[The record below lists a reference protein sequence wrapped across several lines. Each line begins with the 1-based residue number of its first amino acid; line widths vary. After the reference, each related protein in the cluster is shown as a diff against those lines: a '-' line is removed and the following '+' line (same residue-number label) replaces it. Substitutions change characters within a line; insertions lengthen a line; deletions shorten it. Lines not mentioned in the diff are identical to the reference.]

1 MERDRALAQT
11 RANLG
16 FGERLAV
23 EILLGQL
30 VIQLGNLVDQQAAP
44 FVESLFLLFGDG
56 LFDHRFAAILV
67 IREVVVDRDAADE
80 VHDALESAAL
90 ANGDLHRDGRR
101 AQPLENAVEAEL
113 KIRAELVHFVDETQA
128 WDTVFGGL
136 PPHGFRLGLD
146 AFLAIEDGH
155 RAVEHAHGA
164 LDLGGEIDVAGGV
177 DQVNG
182 VALAVAVPR
191 AGGGRGVDRDPAL
204 LLFGIEVHGGGALMH
219 LAHFV
224 DLAGVIEDSLG
235 DGGLARI
242 NVGGDA
248 DIPNLAQ
255 VA

>member
-23 EILLGQL
+23 EILLGEL

-113 KIRAELVHFVDETQA
+113 KIRASLSILLMKHKRGTLYLVACRH
-128 WDTVFGGL
+128 TVSDWASTPSL
-136 PPHGFRLGLD
+136 PSKTATAPSSTRMERSTSAVKSTWPGVSIRLM
-146 AFLAIEDGH
+146 
-155 RAVEHAHGA
+155 V
-164 LDLGGEIDVAGGV
+164 
-177 DQVNG
+177 
-182 VALAVAVPR
+182 
-191 AGGGRGVDRDPAL
+191 
-204 LLFGIEVHGGGALMH
+204 
-219 LAHFV
+219 
-224 DLAGVIEDSLG
+224 
-235 DGGLARI
+235 
-242 NVGGDA
+242 
-248 DIPNLAQ
+248 
-255 VA
+255 